1 MRAANPARV
10 IDVLCGQ
17 GKPAEE
23 TLMTRRV
30 PFQGIIVA
38 LAVLAAAA
46 TIAIVPASTPMAHAA
61 NVPPDLTAVHRL
73 SIEFFGYAL
82 DDPDGIP
89 IGVFRPPP
97 ADPTHGGGPPTGTL
111 TRIVDMTVV
120 GGSLGGALHDPNGLR
135 RAWWRGPFVDGNGL
149 GALPTDDDAAL
160 CFKDQAAYF
169 SVSNDNR
176 ITVRTEVGLAVGQPH
191 CQSDDVVDEAVVMVT
206 APPDGQRVC
215 SDRIALADDG
225 DAGAAKLCVT
235 NDRIDPRP
243 RVTTTGQRVGAAPL
257 TLHFDASASIVPDG
271 AAEWY
276 WNFGDGVSSTAGPIV
291 SHTYVTTG
299 RYTISLRITD
309 VNGLVRSTVVT
320 AVDVKTPYQPPVA
333 RITAGGP
340 YQVGPVDLSALGST
354 PGNGPHARIDEYRW
368 DFGDGPVR
376 AVTSIAL
383 VTHVYSRPGRN
394 TVSVTI
400 STPTGAKATA
410 STTLLILPSPAP
422 TCSPVPP
429 STPGGFTRCG
439 P

>member
-1 MRAANPARV
+1 MPWMPVAASTDPGSNQQR
-10 IDVLCGQ
+10 
-17 GKPAEE
+17 E
-23 TLMTRRV
+23 TLVTRRV
-30 PFQGIIVA
+30 PFHTLLAA

-46 TIAIVPASTPMAHAA
+46 TVAIAPVSLPTAHAT
-61 NVPPDLTAVHRL
+61 NVPPDLSAVHRL
-73 SIEFFGYAL
+73 RIEFFGYAF
-82 DDPDGIP
+82 DDSDGIP

-97 ADPTHGGGPPTGTL
+97 ADPTIGATFPTGTL
-111 TRIVDMTVV
+111 TRVIDMTVV
-120 GGSLGGALHDPNGLR
+120 GGGLGGALHDTDGLR

-169 SVSNDNR
+169 TVSNENR
-176 ITVRTEVGLAVGQPH
+176 ISVRTEVGLAVGQPH
-191 CQSDDVVDEAVVMVT
+191 CQSDDIVDQVVVLVT

-215 SDRIALADDG
+215 SDRITLADDG
-225 DAGAAKLCVT
+225 DDGAARMCVT

-243 RVTTTGQRVGAAPL
+243 RVTTTGRQIGAAPV
-257 TLHFDASASIVPDG
+257 TLSFDASASIVPDG

-276 WNFGDGVSSTAGPIV
+276 WSFGDGLSSTSGPIV
-291 SHTYVTTG
+291 THTFVTTG
-299 RYTISLRITD
+299 RFVVSLRITD
-309 VNGLVRSTVVT
+309 VNGLVRSTVAT
-320 AVDVKTPYQPPVA
+320 AVDVKTPHQPPVA
-333 RITAGGP
+333 RIAAGGP

-368 DFGDGPVR
+368 DFGDGPVM
-376 AVTSIAL
+376 AVTSIAV
-383 VTHVYSRPGRN
+383 VTHTYARPGRY

-400 STPTGAKATA
+400 STPAGATATA

-422 TCSPVPP
+422 TCSTVPP